1 MVWHIFLMMIG
12 CGLPTCGC
20 RSWILP
26 QCGRPS
32 SSGRIG
38 RGRRSAADAAQGGIQ
53 AGIQTGIQAQRGRE
67 SPGGNGSEVGRTI
80 LPSRPSAVHQGSA
93 AYRHGRAGTY
103 NGPRLAHQDS
113 STVNISRDRGE
124 YPSMAESGT
133 SKLRTILF
141 SSNDNKSQQLEKLD
155 VNEY

>member
-1 MVWHIFLMMIG
+1 MISHIIFLMMID
-12 CGLPTCGC
+12 CGLPTCSR

-67 SPGGNGSEVGRTI
+67 SSGGNGSEVGRTI

-103 NGPRLAHQDS
+103 NGPRIVHRDS
-113 STVNISRDRGE
+113 FTVNINRDRGE
-124 YPSMAESGT
+124 YRWQKAESLSYGWF
-133 SKLRTILF
+133 SFHQMTIKV
-141 SSNDNKSQQLEKLD
+141 SNSRN
-155 VNEY
+155 

>member
-1 MVWHIFLMMIG
+1 MFG
-12 CGLPTCGC
+12 RGLPTCGC
-20 RSWILP
+20 RSRILP

-32 SSGRIG
+32 SGGRIG

-103 NGPRLAHQDS
+103 NGPRLVHRDS
-113 STVNISRDRGE
+113 STVKIGRDRGE
-124 YPSMAESGT
+124 
-133 SKLRTILF
+133 
-141 SSNDNKSQQLEKLD
+141 
-155 VNEY
+155 